1 MSLKSFDNFCAKMV
15 NNEPLSQKEILDERQ
30 KITRQKITLQTV
42 VLFAILCVVN
52 SMIMDFGLKW
62 SESFAAPMMWFYIAS
77 VIYWLVANSVKG
89 SLFGIEGTI
98 HVKRNGFVFIFISV
112 VNGLALITDEK
123 ELVVLKNGVL
133 TNRFMMLIMLVM
145 ALMLGIISFILAF
158 RYNRKLKSQED

>member
-62 SESFAAPMMWFYIAS
+62 SESFATPMMWFYIAS

-89 SLFGIEGTI
+89 SLFAITES
-98 HVKRNGFVFIFISV
+98 RN
-112 VNGLALITDEK
+112 
-123 ELVVLKNGVL
+123 LKK
-133 TNRFMMLIMLVM
+133 T
-145 ALMLGIISFILAF
+145 
-158 RYNRKLKSQED
+158 E